1 MKLRSR
7 LLIIAIIPLL
17 LSTLI
22 IGFMIS
28 QLVSMQSSAKDDVQ
42 VLLLVEDIQ
51 GELVVAKQALSNYT
65 FNQSEA
71 NKSEALSQLQ
81 NIDVQ
86 IGSLTKVIRVVE
98 QKETLG
104 KVQEKFDALSSEVD
118 AGFGSNDPSAIKRQS
133 IRISGVLNDMYLLDK
148 LTGEWYDEM
157 LQQTEK
163 KIHFVVVFSIIA
175 IVILIVLSSLS
186 TWFLARRIAKP
197 LSEVV
202 DHAIKVADGDL
213 TVEVDEVKEDSSYE
227 LDQLKSAFALMISNV
242 RQTVQSIEQVGER
255 VTGFTA
261 EVSGH
266 MVSLREISNQV
277 AVSTEELARGS
288 QSVSEDIQS
297 TAGSMGVMNEEFSR
311 VQDKTE
317 QSSQAG
323 SAALDSVQTGRVSL
337 EKQVELA
344 SQLSQ
349 STDHIKTSVEGFTQ
363 FAGQI
368 EEAAGSV
375 REIADQ
381 TNLLALNAAI
391 EAARAGEAG
400 KGFAVVADEVRKLA
414 DDSTKATEHIT
425 TMVSHMKKGI
435 ATIVEATE
443 LGYELSNQQ
452 QSSMKETE
460 SSFEVISMNVK
471 AINEQL
477 DTLVEG
483 MKTSSSMSASVI
495 SAIENISAVT
505 EETAAGTEEIS
516 ASTDAQ
522 LQAFEQVNEK
532 MEQLQEL
539 TVEMKKELAKFR
551 L

>member
-1 MKLRSR
+1 MNLRSR

-71 NKSEALSQLQ
+71 NKTEALTQLQ
-81 NIDVQ
+81 YIKEQ
-86 IGSLTKVIRVVE
+86 ITSLSKVIRVAE
-98 QKETLG
+98 QKEVLG

-118 AGFGSNDPSAIKRQS
+118 AGFGSNDPSSIKRQS
-133 IRISGVLNDMYLLDK
+133 IRISGILNDMYLLDK
-148 LTGEWYDEM
+148 QTGEWYDGM

-163 KIHFVVVFSIIA
+163 KIQFVVIFSIIA
-175 IVILIVLSSLS
+175 IVLLIVLSSLS
-186 TWFLARRIAKP
+186 SWFLARRIAKP
-197 LSEVV
+197 LREVV
-202 DHAIKVADGDL
+202 DHAVKVADGDL
-213 TVEVDEVKEDSSYE
+213 TVEVGDVKENSSYE

-266 MVSLREISNQV
+266 MINLREISNQV

-297 TAGSMGVMNEEFSR
+297 TAGSMGSMNEEFSR
-311 VQDKTE
+311 VQEKTE

-344 SQLSQ
+344 SQLST
-349 STDHIKTSVEGFTQ
+349 STDHIKTSVQGFTQ

-368 EEAAGSV
+368 EEAARSV

-414 DDSTKATEHIT
+414 DDSTKATERIT

-435 ATIVEATE
+435 ATIVEATD

-460 SSFEVISMNVK
+460 SSFEMISKNVM

-477 DTLVEG
+477 DALVSG

-532 MEQLQEL
+532 MELLQEL
-539 TVEMKKELAKFR
+539 TVEMKKELAKFQ